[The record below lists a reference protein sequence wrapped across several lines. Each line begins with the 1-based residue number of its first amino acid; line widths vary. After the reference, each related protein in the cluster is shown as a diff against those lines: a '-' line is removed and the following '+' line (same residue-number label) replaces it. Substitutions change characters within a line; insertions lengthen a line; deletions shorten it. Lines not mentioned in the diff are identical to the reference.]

1 MGAIFRIMKRIFA
14 FSTIA
19 ALALTAP
26 AAAQVD
32 GFSIVNKTGGA
43 MSGIALR
50 RVGAGEWVPLTV
62 APAAG
67 ASVQA
72 PFANPDCAF
81 DLRANVAGVGT
92 VTWGGV
98 NLCDVKTVTLN
109 RDAAGRAWVDYD

>member
-1 MGAIFRIMKRIFA
+1 MNRGLIFTSIV
-14 FSTIA
+14 
-19 ALALTAP
+19 ALLTVASP
-26 AAAQVD
+26 ATAQVD

-50 RVGAGEWVPLTV
+50 RVGASEWMPLTV

-72 PFANPDCAF
+72 PFSNPDCAF
-81 DLRANVAGVGT
+81 DLRANVAGVGA
-92 VTWGGV
+92 VTWGAV